1 MSAIHLHS
9 PSVTNDGTF
18 IDAGSDVSIGGGKTQ
33 IDADRATELVNSH
46 RAVRVATQP
55 ATKKTDNA

>member
-9 PSVTNDGTF
+9 PSVTNAGTF
-18 IDAGSDVSIGGGKTQ
+18 IDAGTDVSIGNGKTQ

-46 RAVRVATQP
+46 RAVRVASQP
-55 ATKKTDNA
+55 AAKKADNA